1 MVRDKYD
8 FPWKPENPY
17 LIIAIIPKV
26 EAVPPAIFKPK
37 RTNECLYLTSNNSAI
52 KLTVIIAINIYKIR

>member
-1 MVRDKYD
+1 MVSDKYD
-8 FPWKPENPY
+8 FPWRPKNPY
-17 LIIAIIPKV
+17 LIIAIIHKV

-52 KLTVIIAINIYKIR
+52 EMTVIIDIDIHKIR